1 MALHSPD
8 DFGGTFKGSQ
18 QAMRHILELERME
31 KTREMKRHAQISA
44 HRMDRM
50 YVSNCV

>member
-1 MALHSPD
+1 MVLHSTD
-8 DFGGTFKGSQ
+8 NFDSRLKGSK
-18 QAMRHILELERME
+18 QAMRHVLELDRME

-50 YVSNCV
+50 